1 MHTHKDDWKQGG
13 HTAKADMAARLVTI
27 SVTISVKI
35 SVTISVITV
44 VFKRQVTCVF
54 AIAVPMF
61 GQGGKFH
68 AALLWTPWAAFL
80 GVLGVLET
88 VRKTQEAPGG
98 CQEAPR
104 GVQETARRPPRGR
117 QEAAKR
123 QQETARCGQ
132 EAEEVTRRSRKA
144 ARRPQEVPGRRQ
156 ETENV
161 GRSDV

>member
-1 MHTHKDDWKQGG
+1 MHTYKDDWKQGG

-117 QEAAKR
+117 QEAAGDR
-123 QQETARCGQ
+123 QVRPGGRGGDQEVSEGRQ
-132 EAEEVTRRSRKA
+132 EAAGSPRKA
-144 ARRPQEVPGRRQ
+144 SG
-156 ETENV
+156 
-161 GRSDV
+161 D